1 MASDTLV
8 YDPKIVHQQER
19 IIAMRRIKV
28 VKREDVLKD
37 QERILGSL
45 RERVKGVVL
54 DILGG
59 IQVNLAQE
67 LRGIGLEVMQAVME
81 FEISSIAGP
90 KGKHQ
95 ESRRYSRWGH
105 NPGSV
110 IVDGTKVRAQIPR
123 VVEESARGGRKS
135 YRLKSYGL
143 FRQTGELVKRAYR
156 DLIRGISTRRFA
168 EGIEAFLRGHGISA
182 SSVSRKMVKATAKK
196 VEELFSRS
204 LASLDLAVLM
214 LDGVDVG
221 GHAVVIALGIDTKGV
236 KHILGLRQGA
246 TENSAVAKGLL
257 EELVE
262 RGLSMDRPMLVVMD
276 GAKALRRAVSD
287 VFGED
292 TPVQRCTVHKKRNVL
307 GHLSKADQG
316 WVSRR
321 ISQAYDLGDFD
332 KARQQLVNLADQL
345 ERINPSAA
353 RSLLEGLDET
363 LTVQQLLLPEELRRS
378 LRSTNMIES
387 TNNGVRDRSRNVKRW
402 RDGAHVE
409 RWTAAGLLES
419 EKNFRRIKGYK
430 HMPVLISA
438 LNNYRKQRQQAA

>member
-1 MASDTLV
+1 
-8 YDPKIVHQQER
+8 
-19 IIAMRRIKV
+19 MRRIKV
-28 VKREDVLKD
+28 VNQEDVLKD
-37 QERILGSL
+37 QERILGCL
-45 RERVKGVVL
+45 QERVKGVVL
-54 DILGG
+54 DVLGG

-81 FEISSIAGP
+81 FEIASIAGP

-95 ESRRYSRWGH
+95 DGRRYSRWGH

-110 IVDGTKVRAQIPR
+110 VIDGTKVRTQIPR
-123 VVEESARGGRKS
+123 VVEEATRNS

-168 EGIEAFLRGHGISA
+168 EGIEAFLQGHGLSA

-196 VEELFSRS
+196 VEELFGRS
-204 LASLDLAVLM
+204 LASVELAVVM
-214 LDGVDVG
+214 LDGVHVG
-221 GHAVVIALGIDTKGV
+221 GHAVIIALGIDTKGV

-246 TENSAVAKGLL
+246 TENTAVAKGLL

-262 RGLSMDRPMLVVMD
+262 RGLAVDRPMLVVID

-287 VFGED
+287 VLGKD

-307 GHLSKADQG
+307 DHLPKQDQG

-321 ISQAYDLGDFD
+321 MSQAYDLGDQD
-332 KARQQLVNLADQL
+332 KARTMLLSLAEQLQKL
-345 ERINPSAA
+345 NPSAA
-353 RSLLEGLDET
+353 KSLLEGLEET
-363 LTVQQLLLPEELRRS
+363 LTVHRLHLPEELRKR
-378 LRSTNMIES
+378 LRSTNVIES

-402 RDGAHVE
+402 QDGAHVE
-409 RWTAAGLLES
+409 RWTAASLLET
-419 EKNFRRIKGYK
+419 EKNFRRIKGYT
-430 HMPVLISA
+430 HMPVLLAA
-438 LNNYRKQRQQAA
+438 LNGYRTQKQQAA

>member
-1 MASDTLV
+1 MANDTLV
-8 YDPKIVHQQER
+8 HDLKIVHQQER

-28 VKREDVLKD
+28 VNRADVFKD
-37 QERILGSL
+37 QERILGAL
-45 RERVKGVVL
+45 QERVKGVVL

-95 ESRRYSRWGH
+95 ESRRYSRWGF

-110 IVDGTKVRAQIPR
+110 VIDGMKVKGRIPR
-123 VVEESARGGRKS
+123 VVEEHSRKA

-143 FRQTGELVKRAYR
+143 FRQTGEMVKRAYR

-168 EGIEAFLRGHGISA
+168 EGIEAFLRGHGVSA
-182 SSVSRKMVKATAKK
+182 SSMSRKMVKATAKK

-204 LASLDLAVLM
+204 LANLELAVLM
-214 LDGVDVG
+214 LDGVEVG
-221 GHAVVIALGIDTKGV
+221 GHAVVIALGIDTKGF

-246 TENSAVAKGLL
+246 TENTAVAKGLL
-257 EELVE
+257 EELVD
-262 RGLSMDRPMLVVMD
+262 RGLDVNRPMLVVID
-276 GAKALRRAVSD
+276 GAKALRKAVND
-287 VFGED
+287 VLGED
-292 TPVQRCTVHKKRNVL
+292 TLVQRCTVHKKRNVL
-307 GHLSKADQG
+307 GHLSKQDQG

-321 ISQAYDLGDFD
+321 MSQAYDLGDED
-332 KARQQLVNLADQL
+332 KARRLLLSLRDQL

-353 RSLLEGLDET
+353 KSLLEGLDET
-363 LTVQQLLLPEELRRS
+363 LTVQHLRLPEELRKR
-378 LRSTNMIES
+378 LRSTNIIES

-402 RDGAHVE
+402 RDGAQVE
-409 RWTAAGLLES
+409 RWTAAGLLET
-419 EKNFRRIKGYK
+419 EKKFRRIKGYN
-430 HMPVLISA
+430 HMSVLIAA
-438 LNNYRKQRQQAA
+438 LNNHRKQKQEAA